1 MGEAVCNGNI
11 SHFAHKCQ
19 KCQLAILQAG
29 LRPLFPGPT
38 PNSKLLPFL
47 QQEFISSVWLGSNS
61 GSDSRKA
68 VRVGLAVALAMAVVW
83 LPVSSSRAGSP
94 KSKPGPL
101 SPREQVDSSVGE
113 GFSCLPVVQ
122 SPHSGSNL

>member
-11 SHFAHKCQ
+11 SHFAQKCQ
-19 KCQLAILQAG
+19 ECQLAILQAG

-61 GSDSRKA
+61 GSDSGKA
-68 VRVGLAVALAMAVVW
+68 VRAGLAVALAMAIVW
-83 LPVSSSRAGSP
+83 LPASSSRTGSP
-94 KSKPGPL
+94 KSKSGPL
-101 SPREQVDSSVGE
+101 SPREQADSSVGE
-113 GFSCLPVVQ
+113 DFSCFPVVQ